1 MYSTDPPCH
10 TEPEERIHARLTGVC
25 SLVTQPY
32 GGGAILNT
40 ETEYSCRIVSQQ
52 FGVDSWDDFRVGD
65 ILYSPRVPL
74 AKADALLV
82 LYDPSDELLRF
93 SGPKLWFTIEPS
105 WHHHFHSHPVG
116 KRLVRE
122 LDASERAF
130 YGHPDATHRVPHPT
144 HSGTLSRPR
153 VPSVRRAAVATV
165 NNFGGRLWFL
175 KSHFRTR
182 NRMILDRRVELFG
195 KPDAWAN
202 FRHFPKLWIQKPP
215 DNYAGKASP
224 GAEIDGD
231 DKKIRFLSGYKVAVC
246 LENCTEAYYFTEKFI
261 NAVRAGCIP
270 VYHAHATV
278 KNGFLSGA
286 RWIDP
291 AEFGFSSRR
300 TIEFALDQ
308 DQSEFRSVNDA
319 WLESGILADTDDLK
333 VFPKLHEIVSAKL
346 RDQNARATR
355 TSSR

>member
-1 MYSTDPPCH
+1 
-10 TEPEERIHARLTGVC
+10 
-25 SLVTQPY
+25 
-32 GGGAILNT
+32 
-40 ETEYSCRIVSQQ
+40 VSQQ
-52 FGVDSWDDFRVGD
+52 FGADSWDDFRVGD

-82 LYDPSDELLRF
+82 LYDPSDELLTF

-153 VPSVRRAAVATV
+153 APSVRRAAVATV

-175 KSHFRTR
+175 KSHFWTR

-278 KNGFLSGA
+278 KNRFLSGA

>member
-1 MYSTDPPCH
+1 MYSTDTPCH
-10 TEPEERIHARLTGVC
+10 TEPEERIHARLTGIC

-130 YGHPDATHRVPHPT
+130 YGHPDATYRVPHPT

-153 VPSVRRAAVATV
+153 APSVRRAAVATV

-278 KNGFLSGA
+278 KNRFLSGA

-355 TSSR
+355 TPSR

>member
-1 MYSTDPPCH
+1 
-10 TEPEERIHARLTGVC
+10 
-25 SLVTQPY
+25 
-32 GGGAILNT
+32 
-40 ETEYSCRIVSQQ
+40 VSQQ

-130 YGHPDATHRVPHPT
+130 YGHPDATYRVPHPT

-153 VPSVRRAAVATV
+153 APSVRRAAVATV

-278 KNGFLSGA
+278 KNRFLSGA

-355 TSSR
+355 TPSR

>member
-1 MYSTDPPCH
+1 MYSTDTPCH
-10 TEPEERIHARLTGVC
+10 TEPEERIHARLTGIR
-25 SLVTQPY
+25 SLVMQPY
-32 GGGAILNT
+32 GGGVILNT

-82 LYDPSDELLRF
+82 LYDPSDELLGF
-93 SGPKLWFTIEPS
+93 DGPKLWFTIEPS

-130 YGHPDATHRVPHPT
+130 YGHPDATYRVPHPT

-153 VPSVRRAAVATV
+153 APSVRRAAVATV

-224 GAEIDGD
+224 GAEIGGD

-286 RWIDP
+286 EWVDP

-346 RDQNARATR
+346 RDQPARATM
-355 TSSR
+355 TPSR

>member
-1 MYSTDPPCH
+1 
-10 TEPEERIHARLTGVC
+10 
-25 SLVTQPY
+25 
-32 GGGAILNT
+32 
-40 ETEYSCRIVSQQ
+40 VSQQ
-52 FGVDSWDDFRVGD
+52 FKADSWDDFQLDG

-82 LYDPSDELLRF
+82 LYDPTDELLRF
-93 SGPKLWFTIEPS
+93 DGPKLWFTIEPS
-105 WHHHFHSHPVG
+105 WHPHFHSHPVG
-116 KRLVRE
+116 KRLVRK
-122 LDASERAF
+122 LHASERAF
-130 YGHPDATHRVPHPT
+130 YANPDATYRVLHPT
-144 HSGTLSRPR
+144 YSGSLSRPR
-153 VPSVRRAAVATV
+153 VPSVRHAGVATV

-195 KPDAWAN
+195 QIDAWTS
-202 FRHFPKLWIQKPP
+202 FRHFPKIWIQRPP

-224 GAEIDGD
+224 SIEVYSEDN
-231 DKKIRFLSGYKVAVC
+231 IRFLSGYKVAVC
-246 LENCTEAYYFTEKFI
+246 LENCTEAYYFTEKFV

-278 KNGFLSGA
+278 KNSLLSGA

-300 TIEFALDQ
+300 TIEFALGQ
-308 DQSEFRSVNDA
+308 DQTKFRCINDA

-333 VFPKLHEIVSAKL
+333 VFGKLHEIVSAKL
-346 RDQNARATR
+346 RDQNVN
-355 TSSR
+355 

>member
-1 MYSTDPPCH
+1 MYSTDTPCH

-82 LYDPSDELLRF
+82 LYDPSDELLTF

-153 VPSVRRAAVATV
+153 APSVRRAAVATV

-175 KSHFRTR
+175 KSHFWTR

-278 KNGFLSGA
+278 KNRFLSGA

>member
-1 MYSTDPPCH
+1 MYSTDTPCH
-10 TEPEERIHARLTGVC
+10 TEPEERIHARLTGIC

-93 SGPKLWFTIEPS
+93 DGPKLWFTIEPS

-130 YGHPDATHRVPHPT
+130 YGHPDATYRVPHPT

-153 VPSVRRAAVATV
+153 APSVRRAAVATV

-278 KNGFLSGA
+278 KNRFLSGA

-333 VFPKLHEIVSAKL
+333 VFPKLHEIVNAKL

-355 TSSR
+355 TPSR

>member
-1 MYSTDPPCH
+1 M
-10 TEPEERIHARLTGVC
+10 
-25 SLVTQPY
+25 
-32 GGGAILNT
+32 
-40 ETEYSCRIVSQQ
+40 SQQ

-82 LYDPSDELLRF
+82 LYDPSDELLTF

-130 YGHPDATHRVPHPT
+130 YGHPDATYRVPHPT

-153 VPSVRRAAVATV
+153 APSVRRAAVATV

-202 FRHFPKLWIQKPP
+202 FRHFPKLWIQKP
-215 DNYAGKASP
+215 
-224 GAEIDGD
+224 
-231 DKKIRFLSGYKVAVC
+231 
-246 LENCTEAYYFTEKFI
+246 
-261 NAVRAGCIP
+261 
-270 VYHAHATV
+270 
-278 KNGFLSGA
+278 
-286 RWIDP
+286 
-291 AEFGFSSRR
+291 
-300 TIEFALDQ
+300 
-308 DQSEFRSVNDA
+308 
-319 WLESGILADTDDLK
+319 
-333 VFPKLHEIVSAKL
+333 
-346 RDQNARATR
+346 
-355 TSSR
+355 